1 MSSTVQLKELQ
12 SMFLDDNG
20 AKQVSKVMELL
31 GEDNFFS
38 LDHSP
43 RGENM
48 KAEGCIGTI
57 QFRDGTLVNL
67 IPDLKSIKSDDG
79 SSRILMEMLYS
90 VFGMSTKNGM
100 VDNLFEFF
108 VRVFIDTVN
117 KLIVRGLRSK
127 YHLVR
132 GNEKSFKG
140 KIVFNE
146 HIRQNYI
153 HKERIFVEYEYYSQN
168 RPENRLIKTTLEVLS
183 RRTTDSSNIKG
194 LKTLILGLEEIP
206 SSVDVEKDFSQ
217 VVIDRNMV
225 DYISPML
232 WCNLFLKGMGLAGAS
247 KDNIPYALLIR
258 TQDLYSAYV
267 AKMSTIERTE
277 GMYQVRYEADVRTEG
292 DAKDVSVI
300 MIDLD
305 WSFYDR
311 QKDETVNDAEALYLS
326 APGYRVIPDVGGN
339 RLRSM
344 AGSYLSDVLV

>member
-311 QKDETVNDAEALYLS
+311 RKDETVNDAEALYLS

>member
-12 SMFLDDNG
+12 SMFLDDAG

-146 HIRQNYI
+146 HIRQNY
-153 HKERIFVEYEYYSQN
+153 
-168 RPENRLIKTTLEVLS
+168 
-183 RRTTDSSNIKG
+183 
-194 LKTLILGLEEIP
+194 
-206 SSVDVEKDFSQ
+206 
-217 VVIDRNMV
+217 
-225 DYISPML
+225 
-232 WCNLFLKGMGLAGAS
+232 
-247 KDNIPYALLIR
+247 
-258 TQDLYSAYV
+258 
-267 AKMSTIERTE
+267 
-277 GMYQVRYEADVRTEG
+277 
-292 DAKDVSVI
+292 
-300 MIDLD
+300 
-305 WSFYDR
+305 R
-311 QKDETVNDAEALYLS
+311 QKC
-326 APGYRVIPDVGGN
+326 RC
-339 RLRSM
+339 
-344 AGSYLSDVLV
+344 

>member
-1 MSSTVQLKELQ
+1 MSETVQLKEMQ
-12 SMFLDDNG
+12 PMFLDDNK
-20 AKQVSKVMELL
+20 AKQISKIMELL
-31 GEDNFFS
+31 AEDKFFS

-48 KAEGCIGTI
+48 KANGCIGVVS
-57 QFRDGTLVNL
+57 FKDGTLVNV
-67 IPDLKSIKSDDG
+67 IPDMKSIKSDDG

-108 VRVFIDTVN
+108 VKVFIDTVN

>member
-1 MSSTVQLKELQ
+1 MSETVQLKELQ
-12 SMFLDDNG
+12 SMTLDDSG
-20 AKQVSKVMELL
+20 AKQLNKMMELL
-31 GEDNFFS
+31 AEDNFFS

-48 KAEGCIGTI
+48 KAEGCIGLMS
-57 QFRDGTLVNL
+57 FKDGTMVNL
-67 IPDLKSIKSDDG
+67 IPDMKSIKSDDG

-90 VFGMSTKNGM
+90 VFGMSTKNGV

-108 VRVFIDTVN
+108 VKVFIDTVN

-217 VVIDRNMV
+217 VIIDRNMV

-247 KDNIPYALLIR
+247 KDNLSYAMLIR

-277 GMYQVRYEADVRTEG
+277 GMYQIRYNADVRNEG
-292 DAKDVSVI
+292 DAKGVSVI

>member
-1 MSSTVQLKELQ
+1 MSGTVQLKELQ
-12 SMFLDDNG
+12 SMTLDDSG
-20 AKQVSKVMELL
+20 AKQLNKIMELL
-31 GEDNFFS
+31 AEDNFFS

-48 KAEGCIGTI
+48 KADGCIGMMS
-57 QFRDGTLVNL
+57 FKDGTVVNL
-67 IPDLKSIKSDDG
+67 IPDMKSIKSDDG

-90 VFGMSTKNGM
+90 VFGMSTENGM
-100 VDNLFEFF
+100 VGNLFEFF
-108 VRVFIDTVN
+108 VKVFIDTVN

-217 VVIDRNMV
+217 VIIDRNMV

-247 KDNIPYALLIR
+247 KDNLSYAMLIR
-258 TQDLYSAYV
+258 TEDLYSAYV

-277 GMYQVRYEADVRTEG
+277 GMYQIRYNADVRNEG
-292 DAKDVSVI
+292 DAKGVSVI

-311 QKDETVNDAEALYLS
+311 QKDELVNDAESLYLS
-326 APGYRVIPDVGGN
+326 APGYRVIPDAGGS
-339 RLRSM
+339 RLKSM
-344 AGSYLSDVLV
+344 AGSYLSDVLI